1 MLQKENRSE
10 GVLKRGAVGEK
21 SRGKPWAQGSGLRA
35 QGAGLS
41 GRTAGNAYPLAASLE
56 PMCHIYPHFVLV

>member
-10 GVLKRGAVGEK
+10 GVLKRGVVGEK

-35 QGAGLS
+35 QEKGLVLR
-41 GRTAGNAYPLAASLE
+41 RTLDTFRVEKNHS
-56 PMCHIYPHFVLV
+56 